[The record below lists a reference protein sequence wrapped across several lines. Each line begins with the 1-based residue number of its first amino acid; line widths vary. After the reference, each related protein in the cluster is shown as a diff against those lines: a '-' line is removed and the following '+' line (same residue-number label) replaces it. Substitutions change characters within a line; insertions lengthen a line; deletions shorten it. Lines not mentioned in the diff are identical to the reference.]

1 MRLTFSIKGDDPDK
15 LMHELVDTSLFKGSL
30 PATLRVDNKS
40 CKVSRSWISKMLE
53 KCEVMAHAAW
63 EEKWNFI
70 SYDADGMIKVSVP
83 EFSGNAHSV
92 IQLLAPLQWSLITF
106 DTLYREWYYPERHY
120 VSTYIEYGHFPL
132 GWGCAFKE
140 KGHDQLTG
148 RRWLVHGPWL
158 NLRGDYDATLIQFHD
173 LNVNAEIA
181 LEQATPAHHRMASRD
196 TGGFIFDDYEYEYDL
211 KGLYSISQRKLKII
225 VIDREISQRE
235 MLDARA
241 SVIRQKGGVEN
252 PLDNVA
258 YIFVEGKAVAQ
269 KYLHELWLHGLEC
282 WAIDEGVEVRLDL
295 DYRPTPVKP
304 EWVKKVLAE
313 ANNQQ

>member
-1 MRLTFSIKGDDPDK
+1 MRLTFSIQGEDAEK
-15 LMHELVDTSLFKGSL
+15 LMHEIVDSPLFSGSL
-30 PATLRVDNKS
+30 PGSLRVDNKAYKVS
-40 CKVSRSWISKMLE
+40 ENWIHKTIDKCKVMVDATWDE
-53 KCEVMAHAAW
+53 GWH
-63 EEKWNFI
+63 FI
-70 SYDADGMIKVSVP
+70 SYNHDGVLKVSVP
-83 EFSGNAHSV
+83 EFLNNSRSV
-92 IQLLAPLQWSLITF
+92 IQLLAPLSWILITF
-106 DTLYREWYYPERHY
+106 DGLYGKWYSKERTHI
-120 VSTYIEYGHFPL
+120 SHFIGYGHFPL
-132 GWGCAFKE
+132 GWGCAFKG
-140 KGHDQLTG
+140 KGHEKLVG
-148 RRWLVHGPWL
+148 RRWLVQGPWL
-158 NLRGDYDATLIQFHD
+158 NIREDHDTTLVQFHD
-173 LNVNAEIA
+173 LNADA
-181 LEQATPAHHRMASRD
+181 DTAFEQARLGHERMASPD
-196 TGGFIFDDYEYEYDL
+196 AGGFIFDDYEYEYDL

-269 KYLHELWLHGLEC
+269 KYLHDLWLHGLEC